1 MLPPELNPSNARNA
15 AYKNIYLKSMFC
27 LVRIA
32 IKPKAIPC
40 IAWFVFF
47 MGRGVFFPDRCV
59 CGVES
64 IIDLVLGDKNLR
76 GNAVLSGNQ

>member
-1 MLPPELNPSNARNA
+1 MLPPELNPSNARNV

-47 MGRGVFFPDRCV
+47 MGRGV